1 MRTRPPNQRLRLTG
15 RRHHRPQLSRNTL
28 EMHPM
33 TTVKSMKALGLA
45 LVATAALAAVADQPR
60 VVEDPENVVASRL
73 AGEWVADNTLD
84 KRLGGEGKADGVIAF
99 VSDPSIARRVPELY
113 HEFLEGRQIY
123 MAGIMT
129 LNGAEC
135 PFLLTENSGNP
146 HVLFFLERDGD
157 PMGNG
162 ESFNL
167 MLARGVTPADD
178 ALFIGGDFNNQAFSG
193 YRRKVAKEG
202 E

>member
-1 MRTRPPNQRLRLTG
+1 
-15 RRHHRPQLSRNTL
+15 
-28 EMHPM
+28 M

-45 LVATAALAAVADQPR
+45 LVATAALTTVTDQPR